1 MYTNMDM
8 ILSKLWEIVKD
19 REGWLAATHG
29 VAKSQTDERLTNANM
44 DILKF
49 HHKVALGVKSLLT
62 MQELDA
68 RQIDSIPVLGGS
80 PGVGNGTP
88 SQYSCL
94 ENSMG
99 REAWQAAAHGA
110 TRVGHN

>member
-1 MYTNMDM
+1 MYPTMDQKYKEGKNPE
-8 ILSKLWEIVKD
+8 SPKKKVEFVAFPGGSVVKNP
-19 REGWLAATHG
+19 LAHTG
-29 VAKSQTDERLTNANM
+29 
-44 DILKF
+44 
-49 HHKVALGVKSLLT
+49 
-62 MQELDA
+62 DA
-68 RQIDSIPVLGGS
+68 DSIPVLGRS

-94 ENSMG
+94 EDSMG